1 MLSELVSTPPSS
13 QLQEI
18 RAADQW
24 GPLLTDY
31 THDGDFGEVLRDV
44 IGERK
49 PGTKVVDGDLIL
61 VSSVY
66 AAQLASDLEI

>member
-1 MLSELVSTPPSS
+1 MGY
-13 QLQEI
+13 
-18 RAADQW
+18 RR
-24 GPLLTDY
+24 LLTDY
-31 THDGDFGEVLRDV
+31 THDRDFGEVLRDV